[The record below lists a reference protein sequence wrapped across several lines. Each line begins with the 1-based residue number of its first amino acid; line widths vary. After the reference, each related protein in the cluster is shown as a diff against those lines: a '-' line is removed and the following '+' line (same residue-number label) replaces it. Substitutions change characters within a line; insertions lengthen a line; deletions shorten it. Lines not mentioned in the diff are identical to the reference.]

1 MALSVYW
8 YDVVCFVIVGLAILV
23 SIYVL
28 WRKESTGGSREKSLY
43 GSLFISRSRTAEE
56 LDRDCRYASAGALP
70 TGYVSS
76 LQLWT
81 SCWDGLHP
89 AWLLGIRLLSF
100 SILAAFLSWDI
111 QQWGLSI
118 FMYYTEWTFCLVML
132 YFAIGSFMSVH
143 GCWLLHIDRASK
155 EDVKISEFGGH
166 LEENTASKT
175 KRNGCDEGSV
185 ELQSYYLQQQASQR
199 AGFWGYLMQTTYQTC
214 AGAVVLTDVVFWGII
229 VPFLSSTTLH
239 LSLLT
244 GCMHTLNLGCL
255 LIETCVNRLVICAA
269 IPWVSASIF
278 CTLELRVCNISM
290 AYPPLWFHMVGIQI
304 LSVTCLWLKYLILA
318 VFLVACYGLYTLV
331 VRAKDS
337 LFSEVFPHSYMR
349 SS

>member
-8 YDVVCFVIVGLAILV
+8 YDVVCFVIVGLAILA

-28 WRKESTGGSREKSLY
+28 RRKESTGGSREKSLY
-43 GSLFISRSRTAEE
+43 ESLFISRSRTAEE
-56 LDRDCRYASAGALP
+56 LDSDYHYASAVALP

-81 SCWDGLHP
+81 SCWQGLHP
-89 AWLLGIRLLSF
+89 AWLLGIRLLCF
-100 SILAAFLSWDI
+100 SVLAAFLSWDI

-118 FMYYTEWTFCLVML
+118 FMYYTEWTFFLVML
-132 YFAIGSFMSVH
+132 YFAIGSFVSVY
-143 GCWLLHIDRASK
+143 GCWLLHIDRAST

-166 LEENTASKT
+166 LEENTALKT
-175 KRNGCDEGSV
+175 KRNGVNEEYV
-185 ELQSYYLQQQASQR
+185 QLQSYYLQQQASQR
-199 AGFWGYLMQTTYQTC
+199 AGFWGYLMQTAYQTC

-229 VPFLSSTTLH
+229 VPFLSNGTLH

-255 LIETCVNRLVICAA
+255 LIETCVNRLPFPGFRLAYFVLWSCVYVIFQWLIHLCGFTWWPYPFLDLST
-269 IPWVSASIF
+269 PWAPV
-278 CTLELRVCNISM
+278 
-290 AYPPLWFHMVGIQI
+290 W
-304 LSVTCLWLKYLILA
+304 YLILA

-331 VRAKDS
+331 VRVKDS